1 MIRLACGFLQAHAH
15 SRKASMY
22 ELTVITQFAAAHQL
36 KMVAKKCEN
45 LHGHNWKVEV
55 SVCGERLNEAGVL
68 IDFVELKRHVNAV
81 MDRLDHRFLN
91 EIGIFSDD
99 FPPSSENIAQ
109 FIATEI
115 EAMLGTTGVRVCK
128 VRTWESDS
136 ASATYIP

>member
-1 MIRLACGFLQAHAH
+1 
-15 SRKASMY
+15 MY

-55 SVCGERLNEAGVL
+55 SVCGKHLNEAGVL
-68 IDFVELKRHVNAV
+68 IDFVELKRHINDVV
-81 MDRLDHRFLN
+81 DRLDHRFLN
-91 EIGIFSDD
+91 ELGVFSDD
-99 FPPSSENIAQ
+99 FSPSSENIAR

-115 EAMLGTTGVRVCK
+115 DSKLEGTDVRVSR

-136 ASATYIP
+136 ASAAYIP

>member
-1 MIRLACGFLQAHAH
+1 
-15 SRKASMY
+15 MY

-55 SVCGERLNEAGVL
+55 SVCGQRLNEAGVL
-68 IDFVELKRHVNAV
+68 IDFVQLKQHVNAI

-91 EIGIFSDD
+91 DIGVFSDD

-109 FIATEI
+109 YIAAEI
-115 EAMLGTTGVRVCK
+115 DGQLAGTGVRVSK

-136 ASATYIP
+136 ASATYIVPERDPPCSR